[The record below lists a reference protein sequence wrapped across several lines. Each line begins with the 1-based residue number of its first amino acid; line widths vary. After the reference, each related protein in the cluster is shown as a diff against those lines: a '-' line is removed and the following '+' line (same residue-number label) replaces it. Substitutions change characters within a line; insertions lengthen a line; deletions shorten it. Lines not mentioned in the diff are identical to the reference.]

1 MGSVK
6 KNTLK
11 KVKHEE
17 DFGKKNSKRVFGQ
30 LDSGNADQGKK
41 MHYSKIAPT
50 SKYAISVLLT
60 RHCTSIYLARQFS
73 ARYSVL
79 LVML

>member
-1 MGSVK
+1 MK
-6 KNTLK
+6 KILVRKIVSECLASWIAVMQIKEK
-11 KVKHEE
+11 KCTT
-17 DFGKKNSKRVFGQ
+17 
-30 LDSGNADQGKK
+30 A
-41 MHYSKIAPT
+41 KIAPT